1 MTNATIWRTIGSQIL
16 SARSSNGKYLASGQ
30 TVAAV
35 YGGAAGLIGRGPRQG
50 QGQGLGLV
58 VQVAPPLTSRTSAA
72 AKPERL

>member
-50 QGQGLGLV
+50 QGLGLV